1 MLLSYNH
8 STRIDKHITPRPL
21 NVLIFEYVT
30 GGGFSA
36 DDVPE
41 SLASEGKM
49 MVEALLSNFAALQN
63 IDVCVMKQDDSLT
76 LHENVRKQIQKVDA
90 VWVIAPEFDGIL
102 ETFCSYVEKAGK
114 KLLTSPSHAVAIAA
128 NKFDTFK
135 QLEAA
140 QIPTVPTELFNQ
152 SHYYDETCEWIIKP
166 IDGAGAEN
174 TFLITSPENWKA
186 LPSLGKQF
194 IIQPHIDGDKL
205 SLSCIFEHGDAILL
219 CVNLQVFDIQNRCF
233 HLQTIQVNEREDKN
247 GDYQKIASQVA
258 KAFPDLW
265 GYVGIDLIQTA
276 QACLVLEIN
285 PRLTT
290 SFAQIESKL
299 GINVAKMVMSLCYDS
314 PLF

>member
-1 MLLSYNH
+1 MPSPNH
-8 STRIDKHITPRPL
+8 STPTNQLSPPRSL

-30 GGGFSA
+30 AGGLSTHNLSQ
-36 DDVPE
+36 
-41 SLASEGKM
+41 SLVSEGKM
-49 MVEALLSNFAALQN
+49 MIDALLANFATLKTVN
-63 IDVCVMKQDDSLT
+63 VCVMEKEDSLT
-76 LHENVRKQIQKVDA
+76 LDESFKKQIQNMDA

-102 ETFCSYVEKAGK
+102 ETFCNYVENAGK

-128 NKFDTFK
+128 NKLDTFK
-135 QLEAA
+135 RLKAA

-152 SHYYDETCEWIIKP
+152 GHFYDESREWIIKP

-174 TFLITSPENWKA
+174 TFLMTSTENWKA
-186 LPSLGKQF
+186 LTPLDKQF
-194 IIQPHIDGDKL
+194 IIQPYIDGDKL
-205 SLSCIFEHGDAILL
+205 SLSCIFNHGDAVLL
-219 CVNLQVFDIQNRCF
+219 CVNLQIFDVKNRCF
-233 HLQTIQVNEREDKN
+233 YLKTIHVHEREDKN

-258 KAFPDLW
+258 RAFPDLW

-314 PLF
+314 SLF